1 VDEVAEPLL
10 PPIDGHDAQAARLDR
25 IAWAVLADLLRQHQ
39 GLGDLTVE
47 GLRRIIGLRLEKEA
61 AAADAT
67 PEEMS
72 AAFDRALLELIGA
85 GRPSREPS
93 SAEDEGPIETV
104 DDL

>member
-1 VDEVAEPLL
+1 MAEP
-10 PPIDGHDAQAARLDR
+10 PSRSRDERAAQEARLDR
-25 IAWAVLADLLRQHQ
+25 IAWDVLADLLRQHH

-47 GLRRIIGLRLEKEA
+47 GLRLIIGLRLEKESDEA
-61 AAADAT
+61 GAS

-85 GRPSREPS
+85 NRPPREPS
-93 SAEDEGPIETV
+93 ADEDEGPLETV

>member
-1 VDEVAEPLL
+1 LTVAEPLH
-10 PPIDGHDAQAARLDR
+10 PPGDGPDARAARLDR
-25 IAWAVLADLLRQHQ
+25 IAWDILADLLRQQQ

-47 GLRRIIGLRLEKEA
+47 GLRRIIGLRLEREA

-85 GRPSREPS
+85 GRPPGDPS
-93 SAEDEGPIETV
+93 PEEEGPIETV

>member
-1 VDEVAEPLL
+1 VADPPGRGGDERA
-10 PPIDGHDAQAARLDR
+10 AQEARLDR
-25 IAWAVLADLLRQHQ
+25 VAWDVLADLLRQHQ
-39 GLGDLTVE
+39 GLGDLTAE

-61 AAADAT
+61 DEAGAS

-85 GRPSREPS
+85 NRPPREPS
-93 SAEDEGPIETV
+93 TDEDEGPLETV

>member
-1 VDEVAEPLL
+1 MAERLGRRGDERT
-10 PPIDGHDAQAARLDR
+10 AQEARLDR
-25 IAWAVLADLLRQHQ
+25 VAWNVLADLLRQHQ

-61 AAADAT
+61 DEAGAT

-85 GRPSREPS
+85 NRPPREPS
-93 SAEDEGPIETV
+93 TDDEGPLETV